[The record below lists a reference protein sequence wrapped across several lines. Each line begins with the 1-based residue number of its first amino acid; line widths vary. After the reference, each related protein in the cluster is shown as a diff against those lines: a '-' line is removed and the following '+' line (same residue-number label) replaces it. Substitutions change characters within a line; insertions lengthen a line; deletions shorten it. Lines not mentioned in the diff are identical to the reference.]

1 LIAETSEQ
9 KRIREK
15 AEQDV
20 EDLARW
26 QAQKQNLPKEYEEI
40 LVNAALETTR
50 KMFSN
55 RLSQKNSEAERRG
68 KF

>member
-1 LIAETSEQ
+1 LNTETSEQ

-15 AEQDV
+15 AEHDV

-26 QAQKQNLPKEYEEI
+26 QAQKQNLPKEYEDI

-50 KMFSN
+50 KVFNN
-55 RLSQKNSEAERRG
+55 RLNDSGDKKQ
-68 KF
+68 